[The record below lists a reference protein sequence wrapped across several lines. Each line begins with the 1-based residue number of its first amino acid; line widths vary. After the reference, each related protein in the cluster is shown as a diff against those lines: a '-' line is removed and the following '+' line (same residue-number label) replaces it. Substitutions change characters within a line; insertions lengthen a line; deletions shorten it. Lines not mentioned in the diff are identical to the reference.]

1 MANKTKEENLQ
12 EATVEETVEQEEVK
26 QEETP
31 TAPPPEEG
39 PDLSEE
45 GPGKVFDFGDIY
57 FYCGACK
64 ADVKIAEALRGI
76 SYTVPAAEK
85 AEVKMECTECGNM
98 IKLYFKESSP
108 EAAEARKLEL
118 EEREKAYKE
127 AQASDGTSQE
137 NKQGEP
143 TSGDVDD
150 SERAVEANE
159 EATVNPVGTDEAGPT
174 VEA

>member
-1 MANKTKEENLQ
+1 MKEEDNVNGAPVQ
-12 EATVEETVEQEEVK
+12 EEKAEETVEQEVK
-26 QEETP
+26 HGTKEDTP
-31 TAPPPEEG
+31 TAPPP
-39 PDLSEE
+39 EE

-137 NKQGEP
+137 DKQGESI
-143 TSGDVDD
+143 SGDVDD

-159 EATVNPVGTDEAGPT
+159 EAAGDTVGSDEAGST
-174 VEA
+174 MEA